1 MTTAPENRGGMR
13 LTAPQNNP
21 ANVSGTG
28 GAGQSGRV
36 AQGYAYG
43 MNKQINDQVA
53 GAPLAKGPTFNAG
66 SSPTSA
72 MSSMPPATTIT
83 APTELPDQSIMDG
96 APIGDGNNSIPGLP
110 QPVPGPDNTQFNAAI
125 QAYYPVLSYIASR
138 PETSTETR
146 NVLSALMNG
155 I

>member
-13 LTAPQNNP
+13 PTAPQNNP

-43 MNKQINDQVA
+43 MNKQINEQAA
-53 GAPLAKGPTFNAG
+53 GAPLANARTSSTG
-66 SSPTSA
+66 SVPMGA
-72 MSSMPPATTIT
+72 MSSMPPVTPIT
-83 APTELPDQSIMDG
+83 APSEMPDQPVTDG
-96 APIGDGNNSIPGLP
+96 VPIGAGNNSIPGLP
-110 QPVPGPDNTQFNAAI
+110 EPAPGPDNTQFNAAI

>member
-1 MTTAPENRGGMR
+1 MTTAQENRGGPNGG
-13 LTAPQNNP
+13 PQYNP

-66 SSPTSA
+66 SLPTSA

>member
-13 LTAPQNNP
+13 PTAPQNNP

-36 AQGYAYG
+36 AQGYTYG
-43 MNKQINDQVA
+43 MNKQINEQVA
-53 GAPLAKGPTFNAG
+53 GAPLAKGPTFNAERPSIG
-66 SSPTSA
+66 SMT
-72 MSSMPPATTIT
+72 PATAIT

-110 QPVPGPDNTQFNAAI
+110 EPAPGPDNTQFNAAL

>member
-1 MTTAPENRGGMR
+1 MTTAPENRGG
-13 LTAPQNNP
+13 ANGGPQYNP

-43 MNKQINDQVA
+43 MNKQINEQAA
-53 GAPLAKGPTFNAG
+53 GAPLANAGTSSAG
-66 SSPTSA
+66 SSPMSA
-72 MSSMPPATTIT
+72 MSLMPPATTIT
-83 APTELPDQSIMDG
+83 APTELPDQSVMDG
-96 APIGDGNNSIPGLP
+96 APIGAGTNSIPGLP
-110 QPVPGPDNTQFNAAI
+110 QPAPGPDNTQFDAAL

-138 PETSTETR
+138 AETSTETR

>member
-13 LTAPQNNP
+13 PTAPQNNP

-53 GAPLAKGPTFNAG
+53 GAPLAKGPTFNAARPSIG
-66 SSPTSA
+66 SMT
-72 MSSMPPATTIT
+72 PATAIT

-110 QPVPGPDNTQFNAAI
+110 EPAPGPDNTQFNAAL